1 MGVLLIITI
10 NIHHYYNI
18 PFIFNRVS
26 LLLLAQKSKDH
37 HYPQYR
43 DKFIISDIY
52 RFFKKYP
59 LNRIYMKNP
68 LNPLN
73 RDKIII
79 EKFGFENLSV
89 KPPNPLYRGPLYRD
103 SLCIIYRK
111 VLLTKFT

>member
-1 MGVLLIITI
+1 MGALLIITI

-18 PFIFNRVS
+18 PFIFNRAS

-43 DKFIISDIY
+43 EKFIIIISDILIWI
-52 RFFKKYP
+52 FKKYP

-89 KPPNPLYRGPLYRD
+89 KAPNPLYRD
-103 SLCIIYRK
+103 SLCNYLKDTASSTLRLI
-111 VLLTKFT
+111 